1 MISIQ
6 ASIPTASV
14 RIDRFLAHH
23 YPEYTRTFLKK
34 LIILGNITNNGVS
47 ITKASAPVSDGD
59 ILTIKDFELPKRI
72 VNTEHLPDYCKT
84 YLVFEHE
91 HFLIV
96 EKPAGLI
103 THQPE
108 HASDTISLADII
120 ASQRPEIAKVGQE
133 GRKGIVHRLDRN
145 TSGLLIV
152 ARTQKGYE
160 TFVDLFKEHK
170 IKKTYY
176 AVVKGHPEPTGSI
189 TASIM
194 RHPADPRKMLCT
206 KGDGR
211 QARTDYEVI
220 HMFDDYSLIKA
231 YPFTGRTHQIRVHM
245 ATAGHPVLGDP
256 VYGTHSKL
264 IKRQALHAHKLA
276 FEFEGQS
283 FEFTSA
289 MPQDIQELLVIKA

>member
-1 MISIQ
+1 MISLQ
-6 ASIPTASV
+6 ASTSGERV

-34 LIILGNITNNGVS
+34 LIELGKIANNGVI
-47 ITKASAPVSDGD
+47 ITKASALIEDGD
-59 ILTIKDFELPKRI
+59 VLAIAGFDLPKRT
-72 VNTEHLPDYCKT
+72 VSTENIPDYCKQH
-84 YLVFEHE
+84 LIFEHE

-96 EKPAGLI
+96 EKLAGLI

-108 HASDTISLADII
+108 HASDTVSLADII
-120 ASQRPEIAKVGQE
+120 AAQRPEIASVGQE

-145 TSGLLIV
+145 TSGLLII
-152 ARTQKGYE
+152 ARTQHGYD
-160 TFVDLFKEHK
+160 TFIELFKQHA

-176 AVVKGHPEPTGSI
+176 AVVKGHPETTGSI
-189 TASIM
+189 TAAIM

-211 QARTDYEVI
+211 QARTDYELV
-220 HMFDDYSLIKA
+220 HMFDEYSLIKA

-276 FEFEGQS
+276 FEFDGQS
-283 FEFTSA
+283 FEFIS
-289 MPQDIQELLVIKA
+289 PLPDDIKELISIKE

>member
-6 ASIPTASV
+6 ASIPTESV

-34 LIILGNITNNGVS
+34 LIELGKIANNGVVV
-47 ITKASAPVSDGD
+47 TKPSSLVEDGD
-59 ILTIKDFELPKRI
+59 VLVINGFELPKRI
-72 VNTEHLPDYCKT
+72 VNTENLPDYCKQ

-120 ASQRPEIAKVGQE
+120 AAQRPEIASVGQE

-152 ARTQKGYE
+152 ARTQHGYD
-160 TFVDLFKEHK
+160 TFVEQFKEHK

-176 AVVKGHPEPTGSI
+176 AVVKGHPEATGSI

-220 HMFDDYSLIKA
+220 HMFDEYSLVKA

-276 FEFEGQS
+276 FEFDGQP
-283 FEFTSA
+283 FEFTSTL
-289 MPQDIQELLVIKA
+289 PEDIKALLTIKE